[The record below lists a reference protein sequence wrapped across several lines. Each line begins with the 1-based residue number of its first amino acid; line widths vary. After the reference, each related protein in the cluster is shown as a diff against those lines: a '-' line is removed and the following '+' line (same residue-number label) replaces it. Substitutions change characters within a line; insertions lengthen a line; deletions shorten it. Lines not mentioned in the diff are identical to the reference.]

1 MTADT
6 DASLP
11 KVAARVDSAAPAGSP
26 GTGKDA
32 AGRRR
37 SVLEQLILDRALASE
52 EEIDRAIAAQR
63 EVGHRLGDILVR
75 QGIMDEADLLR
86 LVSDQFGYPIL
97 DSNDLPT
104 VQEVL
109 ECAAEVALAIDW
121 LVDRAAVVWRGAEG
135 ELVCCARDPLN
146 PLLHES
152 LDRVRGAHAVRM
164 TLTRARLIDG
174 MIETLRQHVSQD
186 RSAAGSLRDLAEDA
200 PTVTFVDGIIAEAVR
215 DGASDIHIE
224 PDERQ
229 LIVRFRIDGILR
241 VRSVEARARF
251 DAISSRVKLLAGM
264 DIAERRLP
272 QDGRMSRRVGGE
284 KVDFRVSTLPGAHGE
299 SLVLRL
305 LRSQRQILRL
315 DELGMESDHHAVL
328 RRLIH
333 APHGVILVSG
343 PTGSGKT
350 TTLYAGLHEIKD
362 GRKKIVT
369 VEDPVEYM
377 MEGVTQVQVRADI
390 GFDFA
395 RALRSIL
402 RQDPDIIMVG
412 EIRDAETASIA
423 IQAALTGHLVLSTVH
438 TNDALGAVGRLIDMG
453 VEPFLLAAALRGVIA
468 QRLVRRLAHERCVP
482 DQPDPS
488 VLARTPP
495 GAAREFLRPAPEF
508 GDAAYAGRLAVYEMA
523 AIDPSLETAISRGAP
538 ASELRRLA
546 RDQGMRT
553 LFEDALLK
561 AGRGQTSVHEAL
573 RVAVDDPT

>member
-1 MTADT
+1 M
-6 DASLP
+6 
-11 KVAARVDSAAPAGSP
+11 AAAAVPAAAML
-26 GTGKDA
+26 KDA
-32 AGRRR
+32 AGRTR
-37 SVLEQLILDRALASE
+37 SVLERLILSRGLATE
-52 EEIDRAIAAQR
+52 EEVDRAIAAQR

-75 QGIMDEADLLR
+75 QGVLDETDLLSV
-86 LVSDQFGYPIL
+86 LSSQFGYQIVE
-97 DSNDLPT
+97 SEALPT
-104 VQEVL
+104 IQEVM
-109 ECAAEVALAIDW
+109 ECAAECSIALDW
-121 LVDRAAVVWRGAEG
+121 LVDRAAVVWRGGGG
-135 ELVCCARDPLN
+135 ELVCCARDPLH
-146 PLLHES
+146 PLLHEA
-152 LDRVRGAHAVRM
+152 LDRARGKAPVRIA
-164 TLTRARLIDG
+164 LSRARLIDG

-200 PTVTFVDGIIAEAVR
+200 PTVTFVDGIIGEAVR

-229 LIVRFRIDGILR
+229 LVVRFRIDGVLR
-241 VRSVEARARF
+241 VRSVEARSRF
-251 DAISSRVKLLAGM
+251 DAISSRLKLLAGM

-272 QDGRMSRRVGGE
+272 QDGRMSRRIGGE

-299 SLVLRL
+299 SLVMRL
-305 LRSQRQILRL
+305 LRSQKQILRL
-315 DELGMESDHHAVL
+315 EELGMEPDHHAVL

-377 MEGVTQVQVRADI
+377 MEGVTQVQVRSDI
-390 GFDFA
+390 GYDFA

-438 TNDALGAVGRLIDMG
+438 TNDALGAVGRLMDMG

-468 QRLVRRLAHERCVP
+468 QRLVRTVVPERCVP
-482 DQPDPS
+482 DQPDPAI
-488 VLARTPP
+488 LARTPSSAPRNFVRP
-495 GAAREFLRPAPEF
+495 GQ
-508 GDAAYAGRLAVYEMA
+508 GVDDAAYAGRLAVYEMV
-523 AIDPSLETAISRGAP
+523 AIDTVLEAAISRGAP
-538 ASELRRLA
+538 ASDLRRIA
-546 RDQGMRT
+546 RENGMRT
-553 LFEDALLK
+553 LFEDALMK
-561 AGRGQTSVHEAL
+561 AGRGQTTVQEAL
-573 RVAVDDPT
+573 RVAVDDAT